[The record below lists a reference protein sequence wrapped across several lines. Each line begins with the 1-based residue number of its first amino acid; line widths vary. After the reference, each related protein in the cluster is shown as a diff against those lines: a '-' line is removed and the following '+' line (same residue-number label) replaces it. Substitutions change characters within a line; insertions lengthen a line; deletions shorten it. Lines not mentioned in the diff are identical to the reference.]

1 MISID
6 KINGKGIPKLF
17 ARLFLFLII
26 LISLDFSIGSIL
38 RYLYFK
44 QDSGLHYRTTY
55 SLDSTKAELLI
66 FGSST
71 ANHHYNP
78 SIFEK
83 RMNISAYNT
92 GRDGNTI
99 FYNYAVFQS
108 VIKRYI
114 PKIAILDFN
123 VGEFKLKDDNYDR
136 ISSLLPYYK
145 SNPELDSIIQLK
157 SPYEK
162 YKLLSKIYPFNSLLF
177 TIIIG
182 NTDFNKTRDN
192 INDDKGYVPLSHV
205 WNTQISTDSELG
217 YKLDSN
223 KINLLKSLVEKSKN
237 NGIQLYI
244 SISPRFI
251 KYKGEDLSVKIVRKI
266 ANECNIPF
274 FDFSKDTLF
283 WKHNEYFADKFH
295 LNNTGATVFSN
306 KVINKIIQNQQP
318 ILINNNNNLSVKQ
331 KKSDF

>member
-1 MISID
+1 MTLIE
-6 KINGKGIPKLF
+6 KIKEKKLPAF
-17 ARLFLFLII
+17 IAKAILFLFLLII
-26 LISLDFSIGSIL
+26 LDFTIGNTL

-44 QDSGLHYRTTY
+44 QDSGLLYRTTY

-83 RMNISAYNT
+83 RLNTSVYNT

-108 VIKRYI
+108 VLKRYI
-114 PKIAILDFN
+114 PKVAILDFN
-123 VGEFKLKDDNYDR
+123 VEEFKVYPDNYDR
-136 ISSLLPYYK
+136 ISSLLPYYQTH
-145 SNPELDSIIQLK
+145 PELHSIIQLK

-162 YKLLSKIYPFNSLLF
+162 YKLLSKIYPYNSLIF
-177 TIIIG
+177 TILVG
-182 NTDFNKTRDN
+182 NTDFNRTRDN

-205 WNTQISTDSELG
+205 WHRELTTQTAVS
-217 YKLDSN
+217 YQLDSN
-223 KINLLKSLVEKSKN
+223 KINFLKSLIGESKS
-237 NGIQLYI
+237 NGIRLYI

-251 KYKGEDLSVKIVRKI
+251 KYEGEDLSVEIVRKI
-266 ANECNIPF
+266 ANESNIPF

-283 WKHNEYFADKFH
+283 WKHNEYFADRSH
-295 LNNTGATVFSN
+295 LNNTGATIFSN
-306 KVINKIIQNQQP
+306 MVIDKIIQNQQST
-318 ILINNNNNLSVKQ
+318 LINNKNNFSLKTR
-331 KKSDF
+331 KK